1 MAKIRHNYKKK
12 KRCFQWMIATFGYKQ
27 KKSLKK
33 TLGDTLLKRVAGQ
46 RETEREVPHRSARKR
61 EKTKGVL
68 LQQQRRALES
78 SAFEG
83 DFCVLG
89 GLIMS
94 RSICI
99 DLANQNA
106 FQ

>member
-1 MAKIRHNYKKK
+1 
-12 KRCFQWMIATFGYKQ
+12 MIATFGYKQ
-27 KKSLKK
+27 KILLKK
-33 TLGDTLLKRVAGQ
+33 TPVDTLLNRVAGQ
-46 RETEREVPHRSARKR
+46 RERDKKVPHRSASKR
-61 EKTKGVL
+61 EKTKGIL

-94 RSICI
+94 RSICV

>member
-1 MAKIRHNYKKK
+1 L
-12 KRCFQWMIATFGYKQ
+12 ATKTNP
-27 KKSLKK
+27 LKK
-33 TLGDTLLKRVAGQ
+33 TPVDTLLNRVAGQ
-46 RETEREVPHRSARKR
+46 REREREKEVPHRSARKP

-68 LQQQRRALES
+68 LQQQWRALES

-83 DFCVLG
+83 NFCVLG

-99 DLANQNA
+99 DLVNQNS

>member
-1 MAKIRHNYKKK
+1 
-12 KRCFQWMIATFGYKQ
+12 MIATFGYKQ
-27 KKSLKK
+27 KNPLKK
-33 TLGDTLLKRVAGQ
+33 TPVDTLLNRVAGQ
-46 RETEREVPHRSARKR
+46 KEREKKVPHRSARKR
-61 EKTKGVL
+61 ENTKGVL
-68 LQQQRRALES
+68 LQQQQRRALES

-99 DLANQNA
+99 DLATQNA